1 MSTELVIVRA
11 PDRETLLAQISRI
24 VGFLD
29 RAPDSNLCD
38 VAYTCGFSRGPQTLA
53 VVTDSVADLRQRL
66 ASAKSRLDGA
76 GVKRI
81 RDKSGTYYF
90 SEPLLGAGAGKMAFV
105 FPGVMS
111 FYPDMMRDLAYLYP
125 ECRSAFDELEEAL
138 QGNAGNFVPSS
149 FIFPPAPHYRHD
161 ADIFSSGAYAQA
173 LVATYSG
180 CVAVKRILNFFGLE
194 SQGVVGFAGG
204 DVASLIESGSIGRNP
219 GRQDRIGIIRD
230 LYRLVDKA
238 VDHAGLPEAAML
250 SLVVKDEADLA
261 AALARIPPGAF
272 RLVNDL
278 SPRQKVFAAD
288 KSAEA
293 TILGILA
300 EHGVKTSRLALNRPF
315 NTPAC
320 EKLLPEFRRFAQKW
334 MRFEP
339 YAPVYSCATAALVAK
354 GIRPQR
360 EDTVTRWIKPIR
372 FRETIE
378 TMYGDGYRV
387 FLEVGPRGMM
397 TAAVED
403 TLKGREHAAIATNSI
418 HRRGLLQL
426 QHALAQLAALGAK
439 VDIGKYLERRH
450 ARKLDFDSAFALE
463 VRQERELKLSR
474 RFPRLTLAS
483 PEGLLPS
490 VSPLAEPKGRIAK
503 VAARAAAMEARA
515 RRQRQFEAG
524 AMNPLVSDA
533 DTVEHVPGVSIE
545 MRKTFKL
552 SELPF
557 IADSALGTSQL
568 SYSDPNL
575 RGLVLLTM
583 PVAAEIMAELCT
595 YIAPNR
601 ELVSIEDL
609 QSRKTVEFK
618 GGELEL
624 FLKAERVASGDANLM
639 AVRAM
644 IFTGD
649 GKAGYT
655 WPVMEGVFTF
665 AKQFGDPVPAMPEP
679 LLKPRSVH
687 WAGRDIYP
695 GRLSCGARL
704 RAIKFVGA
712 WSETGLDYELTVPKL
727 AGCVGHT
734 LFPLWQ
740 VNPLLLETITN
751 GFRLWRSHERFA
763 GAWSFPF
770 KVRKI
775 EFHHAP
781 PKEDQNLRCYLRLT
795 GVTPKSQLCDIV
807 VSDGNGTALVTID
820 GWEEYS
826 QRIPPGYQQ
835 LVMQPATSFI
845 SQDMSKETLGA
856 PRADVS
862 VAYITGIPY
871 ELFERDEEVWLKT
884 FSHIVLSD
892 IERRTF
898 AKKTGVTARR
908 TEWLFGRIA
917 AKEAVRRFL
926 KDYYQARWSYADVT
940 ICTNDMGKPY
950 AIGEWLDFLS
960 AKLDIAIAHTAQF
973 VIALAGANVKI
984 GVDVENA
991 TRNLSEDFTAGV
1003 FNPEELDLAAH
1014 ALNPS
1019 QTIIRFWCA
1028 KEAVSKALGVG
1039 IRYSPK
1045 DMRVVA
1051 YNAETCKLSMRL
1063 FGGWLDAFHNF
1074 KGRDIEVTVRY
1085 LNDHALAFCFIP
1097 AMLLADD

>member
-1 MSTELVIVRA
+1 MSTELIIIRA
-11 PDRETLLAQISRI
+11 ANVQALMAQIAR
-24 VGFLD
+24 VTGFLD
-29 RAPDSNLCD
+29 RAPDSRLAD
-38 VAYTCGFSRGPQTLA
+38 VAYTCSFSTGPVTLA
-53 VVTDSVADLRQRL
+53 IVTESVADLRQRL
-66 ASAKSRLDGA
+66 WSARNRLESGNA
-76 GVKRI
+76 KRM

-90 SEPLLGAGAGKMAFV
+90 SEPLLSEGRGKLAFV

-138 QGNAGNFVPSS
+138 KGNDSGFVPSS
-149 FIFPPAPHYRHD
+149 FIFPPAPYYRHD

-180 CVAVKRILNFFGLE
+180 CVAIKRILNFFGLK

-204 DVASLIESGSIGRNP
+204 DVAALIESGSIGPAPTR
-219 GRQDRIGIIRD
+219 GDRTGIINS
-230 LYRLVDKA
+230 LYKLVDKA
-238 VDHAGLPEAAML
+238 VDHAGLPEAAMF
-250 SLVVKDEADLA
+250 SLIVKSAEDLEAVKLQ
-261 AALARIPPGAF
+261 LPEGSLK
-272 RLVNDL
+272 LVNDL
-278 SPRQKVFAAD
+278 SPRQKVFAVTKEGERA
-288 KSAEA
+288 AIA
-293 TILGILA
+293 AFA
-300 EHGVKTSRLALNRPF
+300 EHGIRAAKLALNRPF

-320 EKLLPEFRRFAQKW
+320 ERLLPEFRRFAQTW

-339 YAPVYSCATAALVAK
+339 VCPVYSCATANLVSK
-354 GIRPQR
+354 GVKPQR

-378 TMYGDGYRV
+378 KMYEDGYRV

-403 TLKGREHAAIATNSI
+403 TLKGMDHAAIATNSI
-418 HRRGLLQL
+418 HRRGMLQL
-426 QHALAQLAALGAK
+426 QHALAQLAALGAR
-439 VDIGKYLERRH
+439 VDTRKDLERRN
-450 ARKLDFDSAFALE
+450 AKKLDFDSVFALE

-483 PEGLLPS
+483 PDGLLPA
-490 VSPLAEPKGRIAK
+490 VSPLAEPKGRTAK
-503 VAARAAAMEARA
+503 VAARAAAVEARA
-515 RRQRQFEAG
+515 RRQRQFDAG
-524 AMNPLVSDA
+524 AMNPLISDA
-533 DTVEHVPGVSIE
+533 DTISHEPGVAME
-545 MRKTFKL
+545 VEKVFKI

-557 IADSALGTSQL
+557 IADFALGTSQL

-575 RGLVLLTM
+575 RGLVLLTL
-583 PVAAEIMAELCT
+583 PVAAEILAELAT
-595 YIAPNR
+595 NLAPNR
-601 ELVSIEDL
+601 ELVAIENL
-609 QSRKTVEFK
+609 QSKKTVEFK
-618 GGELEL
+618 NGELKL
-624 FLKAERVASGDANLM
+624 RLKAHRVVSGDANLM
-639 AVRAM
+639 AIQTE
-644 IFTGD
+644 IFAGNGSD
-649 GKAGYT
+649 GYT
-655 WPVMEGVFTF
+655 WPVIEAKFMF
-665 AKQFGDPVPAMPEP
+665 AKQFGDPVPINPEP
-679 LLKPRSVH
+679 LFKPRSVH

-695 GRLSCGARL
+695 SRLSCGPRL

-712 WSETGLDYELTVPKL
+712 WSETGLDYELAVPKL

-740 VNPLLLETITN
+740 VNPLLIETITN
-751 GFRLWRSHERFA
+751 GFKLWRSHERFA

-770 KVRKI
+770 KIRKI
-775 EFHHAP
+775 VFHAAP
-781 PKEDQNLRCYLRLT
+781 PKEDQRLRCYLRLA
-795 GVTPKSQLCDIV
+795 GVTPKSQICDIT
-807 VSDGNGTALVTID
+807 VSDGNGNGLVEIS

-826 QRIPPGYQQ
+826 QRIPPEYQQ

-845 SQDMSKETLGA
+845 SSDLPKDLIGKPS
-856 PRADVS
+856 ADVS

-898 AKKTGVTARR
+898 AQKTGVTARR

-917 AKEAVRRFL
+917 AKESVRRFL
-926 KDYYQARWSYADVT
+926 KEYYQARWSYADVT

-973 VIALAGANVKI
+973 IIALAGANVKI

-991 TRNLSEDFTAGV
+991 TRNLSEEFTAGV

-1014 ALNPS
+1014 ALNPA
-1019 QTIIRFWCA
+1019 QTIIKFWCA

-1045 DMRVVA
+1045 DMRVA
-1051 YNAETCKLSMRL
+1051 GYDAETGKLTMRL
-1063 FGGWLDAFHNF
+1063 FGGWVEAFNSF
-1074 KGRDIEVTVRY
+1074 KGRDIEVTTGY
-1085 LNDHALAFCFIP
+1085 LHDHALAFCFIP
-1097 AMLLADD
+1097 AILLTND